1 MFKQADAVIA
11 ALLAAG
17 ADRCGDAVRPCDRRH
32 VWASGPLLLMKPLAL
47 YDADCGFCTRW
58 IGVVQR
64 RVPGVA
70 VASLNHV
77 DLAALGV
84 DPGRTE
90 LEMPLV
96 RPDGSVVLRAPSV
109 GRHPARG
116 AARPAGWASYSD
128 RACFSDPPGASTP
141 GSPGT
146 GIASP
151 AERPPAR

>member
-1 MFKQADAVIA
+1 
-11 ALLAAG
+11 
-17 ADRCGDAVRPCDRRH
+17 
-32 VWASGPLLLMKPLAL
+32 MKPLAL

-70 VASLNHV
+70 VAPLNRV

-96 RPDGSVVLRAPSV
+96 RPDGSVVYGHLAWADILRAAPAPACWLGVVLGS
-109 GRHPARG
+109 RLLQRPARG
-116 AARPAGWASYSD
+116 VYTWIARHRHRLPGGTPACSLN
-128 RACFSDPPGASTP
+128 P
-141 GSPGT
+141 
-146 GIASP
+146 
-151 AERPPAR
+151 

>member
-1 MFKQADAVIA
+1 
-11 ALLAAG
+11 
-17 ADRCGDAVRPCDRRH
+17 
-32 VWASGPLLLMKPLAL
+32 MKPLAL

-96 RPDGSVVLRAPSV
+96 RPDGSVVYGHLAWADILRAAP
-109 GRHPARG
+109 
-116 AARPAGWASYSD
+116 ARPAGWASYSD

-151 AERPPAR
+151 AEHPPAR